1 MQAISTSS
9 SSTTVS
15 PSNEYLMNRQQEG
28 TQTVVDNSCPLIYQS
43 NQRSQTLN
51 VSVPPEPDTAN
62 DEFEENNL
70 NMLDIP
76 DLPSSSHHLTDQ
88 KILAGGTSIRL
99 IGRPLP
105 ANFIVADAISPID
118 PPRPENDGH
127 CVSKYQCRGS
137 LKNLLQHVKNTD
149 DWDELSKDPIFLT
162 ISDESQA
169 ISIQHLKSIYNP
181 QLVDENS
188 QEAESQVDEAMEE
201 TKSTRNGSDA
211 WDVMDSLEHALNAGR
226 HKGNGSTRSS
236 SSTQSKPHKDTEEVL
251 AALGVTGAPKPV
263 RAPARPYPPPSEDQ
277 QGHPSRDKL
286 SRSRSRSASR
296 HNL

>member
-1 MQAISTSS
+1 M
-9 SSTTVS
+9 VS
-15 PSNEYLMNRQQEG
+15 PFNESLMNRQQESA
-28 TQTVVDNSCPLIYQS
+28 QVVVNNSSPVVYQP
-43 NQRSQTLN
+43 NQPSQTLN
-51 VSVPPEPDTAN
+51 VSASQKPDTA
-62 DEFEENNL
+62 DTEFGEDDL

-76 DLPSSSHHLTDQ
+76 DLPPSSRHLTDQ
-88 KILAGGTSIRL
+88 KIRAGGTSIRL

-118 PPRPENDGH
+118 PPRPENDGL
-127 CVSKYQCRGS
+127 CDSKYQRRGF
-137 LKNLLQHVKNTD
+137 LKNLLQHVKDSD

-181 QLVDENS
+181 RLVDDNS

-201 TKSTRNGSDA
+201 TRSPRNGSDT

-226 HKGNGSTRSS
+226 RKGNGSTHST
-236 SSTQSKPHKDTEEVL
+236 SSTQSKPRKDTEEVL

-277 QGHPSRDKL
+277 HGQTSPDHL

-296 HNL
+296 HNS